1 MIRIP
6 LKARLGTATAIAT
19 AAAVVVA
26 LGVLQYRWNR
36 EASDATGVRL
46 ADALQLSMINWHL
59 DLFRNLSEVSLT
71 MRMPVG
77 DTSRSDIEQYADR
90 LEEWRSLARY
100 PELVANVY
108 IVSRTEQ
115 GRVDVL
121 PLASGSPPLDRAT
134 LPRRSVAD
142 LVSELERDV
151 GDSGR
156 ASGRAHPERGS

>member
-1 MIRIP
+1 M
-6 LKARLGTATAIAT
+6 
-19 AAAVVVA
+19 A

-108 IVSRTEQ
+108 IVSRTGQ

-134 LPRRSVAD
+134 LPRGVAD
-142 LVSELERDV
+142 LVSELEAHV
-151 GDSGR
+151 GDVRPRLR
-156 ASGRAHPERGS
+156 ASPSRRAN